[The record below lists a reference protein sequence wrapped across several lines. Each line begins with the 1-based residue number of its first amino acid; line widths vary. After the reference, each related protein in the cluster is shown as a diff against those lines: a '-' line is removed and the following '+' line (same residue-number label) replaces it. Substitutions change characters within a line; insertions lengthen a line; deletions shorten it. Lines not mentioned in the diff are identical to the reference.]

1 MNKIIYWLPRILSIG
16 FVVFLSLFSLD
27 VFSEYRGWNVI
38 LPLFM
43 HLLPS
48 FALLI
53 LIIVAWKH
61 ERLGGFIFL
70 IIGFLMLILSRF
82 ESIIISIP
90 AIILGALFLSR
101 KYLSEIKVSRKK

>member
-27 VFSEYRGWNVI
+27 VFSEYSGWRVI

-70 IIGFLMLILSRF
+70 IIGLLMLILSRF
-82 ESIIISIP
+82 ESMIISIP

-101 KYLSEIKVSRKK
+101 KYLSEIKVFRKK